1 MVSVSS
7 KGLYGLAAMH
17 VLSHAP
23 NGRTMQVKEIAAMTS
38 LSHGYLEQLL
48 SQLRKSGL
56 ITSTRGVSG
65 GYKLSRASHE
75 ITVLEIIESL
85 EGTLFEV
92 DKNVGSS
99 IILEAFWLDIQKKVQ
114 ELFSLKLSE
123 IDYAYQP
130 FSYSI

>member
-1 MVSVSS
+1 MVGVSS
-7 KGLYGLAAMH
+7 KGIYGLAAMH

-38 LSHGYLEQLL
+38 LSHSYLEQLL

-56 ITSTRGVSG
+56 ISSVRGASG
-65 GYKLSRASHE
+65 GYKLSRPPHE

-92 DKNVGSS
+92 DGNVGSS
-99 IILEAFWLDIQKKVQ
+99 IILESFW
-114 ELFSLKLSE
+114 
-123 IDYAYQP
+123 
-130 FSYSI
+130 

>member
-1 MVSVSS
+1 MVGVSS

-17 VLSHAP
+17 VLSHAV
-23 NGRTMQVKEIAAMTS
+23 NGRTMQVREIAAMTS
-38 LSHGYLEQLL
+38 LSHSYLEQLL
-48 SQLRKSGL
+48 SQLRKAGL
-56 ITSTRGVSG
+56 LVSVRGSSG
-65 GYKLSRASHE
+65 GYKLSRPAHE

-85 EGTLFEV
+85 EGAIFEV

-99 IILEAFWLDIQKKVQ
+99 IILESFWFDIQKRVQ

-123 IDYAYQP
+123 IDQSYQP

>member
-1 MVSVSS
+1 MVGVSS

-17 VLSHAP
+17 VLSHAV
-23 NGRTMQVKEIAAMTS
+23 NGRTMQVREIAAMTS
-38 LSHGYLEQLL
+38 LSHSYLEQLL
-48 SQLRKSGL
+48 SQLRKAGL
-56 ITSTRGVSG
+56 LVSVRGSSG
-65 GYKLSRASHE
+65 GYKLSRSAHE

-85 EGTLFEV
+85 EGAIFEV

-99 IILEAFWLDIQKKVQ
+99 IILESFWFDIQKRVK

-123 IDYAYQP
+123 IDQSYQP

>member
-1 MVSVSS
+1 MVGVSS
-7 KGLYGLAAMH
+7 KGIYGLAAMH

-38 LSHGYLEQLL
+38 LSHSYLEQLL
-48 SQLRKSGL
+48 SQLRKAGL
-56 ITSTRGVSG
+56 IGSVRGASG
-65 GYKLSRASHE
+65 GYKLSRLSHE

-92 DKNVGSS
+92 DGNVGSS
-99 IILEAFWLDIQKKVQ
+99 IILESFWLDMQKKVQ

-123 IDYAYQP
+123 IDQSYQP

>member
-1 MVSVSS
+1 MVGVSS
-7 KGLYGLAAMH
+7 KGIYGLAAMH

-23 NGRTMQVKEIAAMTS
+23 NGRTMQVREIAAMTS
-38 LSHGYLEQLL
+38 LSHSYLEQLL

-56 ITSTRGVSG
+56 ISSVRGASG
-65 GYKLSRASHE
+65 GYKLSRPPHE

-92 DKNVGSS
+92 DGNVGSS
-99 IILEAFWLDIQKKVQ
+99 IILESFWLDMQKKVQ

-123 IDYAYQP
+123 IDQSYQP

>member
-1 MVSVSS
+1 MVNVSS
-7 KGLYGLAAMH
+7 KGIYGLAAMH
-17 VLSHAP
+17 ILSHAP
-23 NGRTMQVKEIAAMTS
+23 NGRTMQVREIAAMTS

-48 SQLRKSGL
+48 SQLRKAGL
-56 ITSTRGVSG
+56 INSVRGAFG
-65 GYKLSRASHE
+65 GYRLSRLPHE

-92 DKNVGSS
+92 DNVGSS

-114 ELFSLKLSE
+114 KLFLLKLSE
-123 IDYAYQP
+123 IDQAYQP

>member
-1 MVSVSS
+1 MVGVSS

-17 VLSHAP
+17 VLSHAV
-23 NGRTMQVKEIAAMTS
+23 NGRTMQVREIAAMTS
-38 LSHGYLEQLL
+38 LSHSYLEQLL
-48 SQLRKSGL
+48 SQLRKAGL
-56 ITSTRGVSG
+56 LVSVRGSNG
-65 GYKLSRASHE
+65 GYKLSRPAHE

-85 EGTLFEV
+85 EGAIFEV

-99 IILEAFWLDIQKKVQ
+99 IILESFWFDIQKRVQ

-123 IDYAYQP
+123 IDQSYQP

>member
-1 MVSVSS
+1 MVNVSS
-7 KGLYGLAAMH
+7 KGVYGLAAMH
-17 VLSHAP
+17 ILSHTP

-48 SQLRKSGL
+48 SQLRKAGL
-56 ITSTRGVSG
+56 ISSVRGAFG
-65 GYKLSRASHE
+65 GYKLSRLPHE

-92 DKNVGSS
+92 DGNVGSS
-99 IILEAFWLDIQKKVQ
+99 IILESFWLDIQKKVQ
-114 ELFSLKLSE
+114 TLFSLKLSE
-123 IDYAYQP
+123 IDQAYQP

>member
-1 MVSVSS
+1 MVGVSS

-17 VLSHAP
+17 VLSHAV
-23 NGRTMQVKEIAAMTS
+23 NGRTMQVREIAAMTS
-38 LSHGYLEQLL
+38 FSHSYLEQLL
-48 SQLRKSGL
+48 SQLRKAGL
-56 ITSTRGVSG
+56 LVSVRGSNG
-65 GYKLSRASHE
+65 GYKLSRPAHE

-85 EGTLFEV
+85 EGSIFEV

-99 IILEAFWLDIQKKVQ
+99 IILESFWSDIQKRVQ

-123 IDYAYQP
+123 IDQSYQP

>member
-1 MVSVSS
+1 MVGVSS

-17 VLSHAP
+17 VLSHAV
-23 NGRTMQVKEIAAMTS
+23 NGRTMQVREIAAMTS
-38 LSHGYLEQLL
+38 LSHSYLEQLL
-48 SQLRKSGL
+48 SQLRKAGL
-56 ITSTRGVSG
+56 LVSVRGSSG
-65 GYKLSRASHE
+65 GYKLSRPAHE

-85 EGTLFEV
+85 EGAIFEV

-99 IILEAFWLDIQKKVQ
+99 IILESFWLDIQKRVQ

-123 IDYAYQP
+123 IDQSYQP